1 MLYVST
7 RFIIFDFIQAI
18 FITRHMNK
26 WGVMTSYNNYMYVGT
41 FEALEQNFNYGN
53 TDIFSFSLINSNFF
67 IFLCI
72 VICNLTCF

>member
-1 MLYVST
+1 
-7 RFIIFDFIQAI
+7 
-18 FITRHMNK
+18 
-26 WGVMTSYNNYMYVGT
+26 MTSYNNYMYVGT